1 MKSIQVL
8 GTGCKTCHQQLE
20 NVKAAVKT
28 LELAAQVEYITDM
41 ERIMTYGVMVMP
53 AIVIDGKVV
62 AAGKLLKAK
71 AVEELLKG

>member
-20 NVKAAVKT
+20 NVKTAVKT

-41 ERIMTYGVMVMP
+41 EKIMAYGVMVMP
-53 AIVIDGKVV
+53 AIVIDGEVV